1 MKGLIDS
8 FNYAVTGIITSM
20 KTERNMVIHYLA
32 AIGVMSLSLL
42 FDFTKVEFLILLIAT
57 TLVVVTELINTAIEK
72 AIDLITEDYHP
83 IAKIVKDI
91 SAGAVLISAITAA
104 IVGYTLFYNKLNSVT
119 YKILYNIKSS
129 DFHLTAVAIILVTLL
144 TIGLKAKMYKG
155 WGTHFQGG
163 AVSGH
168 SALGFCIATII
179 SFLVGN
185 VLVITLAFG
194 LAVLVAESRV
204 EGKIHTPI
212 EVVLGGV
219 LGILVG
225 ILVFQIIG

>member
-83 IAKIVKDI
+83 LAKIVKDI

>member
-32 AIGVMSLSLL
+32 AIGVMGLSLL

-83 IAKIVKDI
+83 LAKIVKDI

-212 EVVLGGV
+212 EVGLGGG

-225 ILVFQIIG
+225 MLVFQIIG

>member
-42 FDFTKVEFLILLIAT
+42 FDFTKVEFLILLIST
-57 TLVVVTELINTAIEK
+57 TMVVVTELINTAIEK

-83 IAKIVKDI
+83 LAKIVKDI

-119 YKILYNIKSS
+119 YKILYNIRGS
-129 DFHLTAVAIILVTLL
+129 DFHLTTVAIILVTLL

-168 SALGFCIATII
+168 SALGFCVATII
-179 SFLVGN
+179 SFLSGN
-185 VLVITLAFG
+185 VLIITLAFG

-212 EVVLGGV
+212 EVVLGAI

-225 ILVFQIIG
+225 ILVFQVIG